1 MNTIIKKT
9 ITIFAVAMTL
19 LCFVSSLS
27 LVSCSKDDDTPA
39 AEEASGTFTC
49 KIDGV
54 PFVATLA
61 SGGDNSKIVAPGI
74 TLTTFINASAADG
87 NAMIFSLNEANAKVG
102 TITLDGTN
110 GSIVN
115 YGKDTN
121 YSFPSAGNINITTF
135 TSTRAKGTFKFTLN
149 DRRDNPVVKKI
160 VTEGVFDVPLSNGF

>member
-1 MNTIIKKT
+1 MKTIIKKT
-9 ITIFAVAMTL
+9 ITIFTIAITL

-27 LVSCSKDDDTPA
+27 LVSCSKDDDAPA
-39 AEEASGTFTC
+39 PVEEGSGTFTC

-54 PFVATLA
+54 AWTAVSATGGDSVLKITSINARDA
-61 SGGDNSKIVAPGI
+61 SGN
-74 TLTTFINASAADG
+74 T
-87 NAMIFSLNEANAKVG
+87 MIFSLNEANAKVG

-135 TSTRAKGTFKFTLN
+135 NITRAKGTFKFTLN